1 MDGEQLTGGSLRLQG
16 RPFSPGLPTSHLSF
30 QTSSR
35 ADLLEAPIHVCPLTS
50 CSVPCDGQVG
60 DLTCL
65 VVIQG
70 PGAQPLSTEALA
82 LHVVV
87 NVFGASPLLLY
98 LSEFEK
104 WHHPSRSLLPGQIKL
119 GAEARAQSTEGLWG
133 PDTCSTA
140 LASKADAQ
148 GSTQLQGALGILQCK
163 LQHWFTHPEGQHGS
177 KATRTHSL
185 LGCFLPT
192 MLR

>member
-133 PDTCSTA
+133 LILAAQLSPQRQMLKAVRNCKELWASYNASCST
-140 LASKADAQ
+140 
-148 GSTQLQGALGILQCK
+148 GSHIPKDSTAPRQPE
-163 LQHWFTHPEGQHGS
+163 HTH
-177 KATRTHSL
+177 
-185 LGCFLPT
+185 C
-192 MLR
+192 